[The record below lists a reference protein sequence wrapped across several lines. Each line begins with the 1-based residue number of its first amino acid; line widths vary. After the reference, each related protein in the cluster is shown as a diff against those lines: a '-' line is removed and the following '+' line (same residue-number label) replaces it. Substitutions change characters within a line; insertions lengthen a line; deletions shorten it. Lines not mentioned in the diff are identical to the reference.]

1 MPGEK
6 SEEAIVP
13 VGRKPN
19 DGQDNTT
26 CPEGRAS
33 ALTTL
38 SEEVSVG
45 ACRKANHTQRQN
57 TRTPAQAILGGQKEQ
72 KPKVSCAYDR
82 MFRPDCG
89 RRGKKYAK
97 RDTSP

>member
-1 MPGEK
+1 M
-6 SEEAIVP
+6 
-13 VGRKPN
+13 GRKPN

-38 SEEVSVG
+38 SEEISVG
-45 ACRKANHTQRQN
+45 ACRKANHTERQN

-72 KPKVSCAYDR
+72 TMTASSGPI
-82 MFRPDCG
+82 CG
-89 RRGKKYAK
+89 GRGKKYARMVGAPEK
-97 RDTSP
+97 TA